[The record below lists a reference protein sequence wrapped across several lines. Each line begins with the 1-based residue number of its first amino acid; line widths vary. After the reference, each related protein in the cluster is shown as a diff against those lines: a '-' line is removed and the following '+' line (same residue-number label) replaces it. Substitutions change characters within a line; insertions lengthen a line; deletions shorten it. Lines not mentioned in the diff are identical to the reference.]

1 MFFSR
6 EKKATGRPDE
16 TSDPNKAG
24 LIPSASSSSKF
35 TAAGVRN
42 YEKRR
47 YRGIDQ
53 RIVQARETRILKRV
67 FRSIEG
73 RWPGAGPVLDLPCG
87 YGRFSGFLLEQGF
100 RIVNSDLSFQMV
112 KRACQRIEE
121 AKKAANGA
129 GNVPGLSSA
138 QASGVVGNARQ
149 GLPFRADVFP
159 VVLSI
164 RFFHHVHEP
173 ADREK
178 ILGEFFRVSSAWAVV
193 SFYRM
198 NALHLFQRR
207 LRRLT
212 KKSRTRIKMIRPGRF
227 EKEAEGSGF
236 EVMRVYPLIRGL
248 HAYHIALL
256 KKPSLD

>member
-1 MFFSR
+1 MFFSG
-6 EKKATGRPDE
+6 EQKAKGRTDE
-16 TSDPNKAG
+16 ASRPNTPAT
-24 LIPSASSSSKF
+24 IPSAPSSSKF
-35 TAAGVRN
+35 TAAGVRD
-42 YEKRR
+42 YETRR

-53 RIVQARETRILKRV
+53 RIVQARETRILKKV
-67 FRSIEG
+67 FRSIKET
-73 RWPGAGPVLDLPCG
+73 WSGAGPVLDLPCG
-87 YGRFSGFLLEQGF
+87 YGRFSSFLLGQGF

-121 AKKAANGA
+121 ARGAASGP
-129 GNVPGLSSA
+129 GNVPRPSSPR
-138 QASGVVGNARQ
+138 ASGAVGNAKQ
-149 GLPFRADVFP
+149 GLPFRAGVFP

-173 ADREK
+173 RDREK

-207 LRRLT
+207 LRRLVN
-212 KKSRTRIKMIRPGRF
+212 KSRTRIKMIAPGRF
-227 EKEAEGSGF
+227 EEEAEAAGF
-236 EVMRVYPLIRGL
+236 EVMRVFPLIRGI